1 MPSYTFYN
9 SKTKKEYDDMM
20 SISEMEDYLSK
31 NKHITQVLQPIN
43 IVAGVSGLTHKNDQG
58 WKENMSRI
66 AEAHPTS
73 PLADRYGKKSIKQI
87 KTQQALKKNKQ
98 RIASRSRGK

>member
-1 MPSYTFYN
+1 MPTYTFIN
-9 SKTKKEYDDMM
+9 TKTKKEHTEMM
-20 SISEMEDYLSK
+20 SISEMEEYLDK
-31 NKHITQVLQPIN
+31 NKHISQVIVPIN

-87 KTQQALKKNKQ
+87 KTQQALKRNKQ
-98 RIASRSRGK
+98 RIASRRKK

>member
-1 MPSYTFYN
+1 MPIYTFYN
-9 SKTKKEYDDMM
+9 KKTKKEYDDMM
-20 SISEMEDYLSK
+20 SISEMESYLSK

-87 KTQQALKKNKQ
+87 RTQQALKKNKQ
-98 RIASRSRGK
+98 RIAARKKK

>member
-1 MPSYTFYN
+1 MPQYTFFN
-9 SKTKKEYDDMM
+9 KRTRKEFTDFM
-20 SISEMEDYLSK
+20 SISEKEEYLEK
-31 NKHITQVLQPIN
+31 NHHISQVIVPIN

-98 RIASRSRGK
+98 RIASRRKK

>member
-1 MPSYTFYN
+1 MPQYTFFN
-9 SKTKKEYDDMM
+9 KRIRKEFTDFM
-20 SISEMEDYLSK
+20 SISEKEEYLEK
-31 NKHITQVLQPIN
+31 NHHISQVIVPIN

-98 RIASRSRGK
+98 RIASRRKK

>member
-1 MPSYTFYN
+1 MPTYTFFN
-9 SKTKKEYDDMM
+9 KKTRKEFTEMM
-20 SISEMEDYLSK
+20 SISEMEEYLDK
-31 NKHITQVLQPIN
+31 NHHISQVIVPIN

-87 KTQQALKKNKQ
+87 RTQQALKKNKQ
-98 RIASRSRGK
+98 RLAARKKK

>member
-1 MPSYTFYN
+1 MPTYTFFN
-9 SKTKKEYDDMM
+9 KRTKKQYTELM
-20 SISEMEDYLSK
+20 SISEMEDYLDK
-31 NKHITQVLQPIN
+31 NKHISQVIVPIN
-43 IVAGVSGLTHKNDQG
+43 IVAGVSGLTHRNDQG

-87 KTQQALKKNKQ
+87 RTQQALKKNKQ
-98 RIASRSRGK
+98 RIAARKKK

>member
-1 MPSYTFYN
+1 MPIYTFYN
-9 SKTKKEYDDMM
+9 KKTKKEYDDMM
-20 SISEMEDYLSK
+20 SISEMEEYLSK

-98 RIASRSRGK
+98 RIAARKKK

>member
-1 MPSYTFYN
+1 
-9 SKTKKEYDDMM
+9 MM
-20 SISEMEDYLSK
+20 AISEMEEYLDK
-31 NKHITQVLQPIN
+31 NHPISQVIVPIN

-73 PLADRYGKKSIKQI
+73 PLAEIYGKKSIKQI

-98 RIASRSRGK
+98 RIASRRKK

>member
-1 MPSYTFYN
+1 MPTYTFFN
-9 SKTKKEYDDMM
+9 KRTRKEFTDFM
-20 SISEMEDYLSK
+20 SISEKEEYLDK
-31 NKHITQVLQPIN
+31 NHHISQVIVPIN

-73 PLADRYGKKSIKQI
+73 RLADRYGKKSIKQI
-87 KTQQALKKNKQ
+87 KTQQALKRNKQ
-98 RIASRSRGK
+98 RIASRRKK